1 MFAQG
6 EVLKSIARERGIDDS
21 LGEEEIR
28 RRLFEKLELEEV
40 TLKVEETVNDDNKYK
55 LEIINA
61 DNLRQQEGTTIL
73 EGNVSISFSYGDNQ
87 PKILTASS
95 LILDT
100 DNKKIT
106 ALGSVVY
113 SDSEKDA
120 PIQEIKADVF
130 TLLWEKGDFV
140 ISGGTTETTRK
151 NSEEESVS
159 FYTTGETLSYSASGF
174 MLYDKGYITSNPKDA
189 YSSIFALSGEIIM
202 FALGEVLM

>member
-73 EGNVSISFSYGDNQ
+73 EGNVSISF
-87 PKILTASS
+87 
-95 LILDT
+95 
-100 DNKKIT
+100 
-106 ALGSVVY
+106 
-113 SDSEKDA
+113 
-120 PIQEIKADVF
+120 
-130 TLLWEKGDFV
+130 
-140 ISGGTTETTRK
+140 
-151 NSEEESVS
+151 
-159 FYTTGETLSYSASGF
+159 
-174 MLYDKGYITSNPKDA
+174 
-189 YSSIFALSGEIIM
+189 
-202 FALGEVLM
+202 